1 MAEPKKRPATTATEG
16 SQKRPKFEKNFA
28 GKSSAKTPFK
38 KPGRMSASLVSKLL
52 LNSSIISAG
61 KGFNNANGN
70 PFQKK
75 FGQKP
80 GAPGQSKFEK
90 KPEGDNQQ
98 KAVEKTDWN
107 KLKKDKKELKL
118 KRRAQDNDMFE
129 LTTQAK
135 KIYEKLKS

>member
-1 MAEPKKRPATTATEG
+1 MAEPKKRPATTDTEG

-28 GKSSAKTPFK
+28 GKSPAKTPFK
-38 KPGRMSASLVSKLL
+38 KPGRMSTSLGSKLL
-52 LNSSIISAG
+52 LNSFIFSAG
-61 KGFNNANGN
+61 QGFNNGNGN

-80 GAPGQSKFEK
+80 GAPGNNKFEK
-90 KPEGDNQQ
+90 KVDGDNQQ
-98 KAVEKTDWN
+98 KTIEKTDWN
-107 KLKKDKKELKL
+107 KMKKDKKELKL